1 MAASG
6 LVEDEIALRLG
17 IDKNTLRARYIDAI
31 KAGKAMAAAG
41 AVEACEL
48 TREEMHAA
56 DAILSAINSEWHTV
70 DGNDLWPGLDGEGAR
85 SAADAFARWQL
96 DGGKFIC
103 AGPSQLDQDRVA
115 ELCRI
120 KAEAEALTDAARRG
134 ETCEILRHAR

>member
-17 IDKNTLRARYIDAI
+17 VDKNELRARYIDAI
-31 KAGKAMAAAG
+31 KVGKAMAAAG
-41 AVEACEL
+41 AAEACEL

-70 DGNDLWPGLDGEGAR
+70 ARGNDLWPGLDGEGAR

-103 AGPSQLDQDRVA
+103 AGLSQLDRDRVV

-120 KAEAEALTDAARRG
+120 KAEAEALLMQRARCHPRPII
-134 ETCEILRHAR
+134 ED